1 MHARSAATRRVDFQ
15 MVGRSDQHG
24 GRSETLSRA
33 AIVRESSREG
43 NLVGVH
49 EISE

>member
-24 GRSETLSRA
+24 GRSETTSGA
-33 AIVRESSREG
+33 AVVWKSSGKG
-43 NLVGVH
+43 NLVDVH